1 MNSYEHTSREFLPLS
16 VIRSA
21 CAGDTDAVEQV
32 LRHYRGYINKLCTGI
47 LYDKHGQPHVCI
59 DEYMK
64 RHLEI
69 KLISSIVTKVT
80 EKAPEKPIKLS
91 SVGEPMPISKASP
104 EEAPAPRP
112 RPERPNPLEE
122 RAKHMP
128 AQSSAPTN
136 AAEWVGEPMPITKKQ
151 DDDQGLA
158 KQVEAPLEMPTQEKE
173 AEKRPAP
180 EHASAPQRS
189 EAATPLN
196 TVPDLN
202 LDEWVGEP
210 TPIIKPLPVSAPLP
224 APEEAPLTLE
234 PEQKV
239 SPKKRDN
246 APLTLAP
253 TDDAPLTLTAQTD
266 KADEPLMLGTPL
278 PDKKSS
284 LSNDVLML
292 DEPLGN
298 QPELSL
304 AGLGL
309 EPQAEVINLTE
320 PVRKPTP
327 AQPAEKDAPIPDL
340 FGDFVK
346 SAD

>member
-1 MNSYEHTSREFLPLS
+1 
-16 VIRSA
+16 
-21 CAGDTDAVEQV
+21 
-32 LRHYRGYINKLCTGI
+32 
-47 LYDKHGQPHVCI
+47 
-59 DEYMK
+59 
-64 RHLEI
+64 
-69 KLISSIVTKVT
+69 
-80 EKAPEKPIKLS
+80 
-91 SVGEPMPISKASP
+91 
-104 EEAPAPRP
+104 
-112 RPERPNPLEE
+112 
-122 RAKHMP
+122 MP

-151 DDDQGLA
+151 DGDQGLA

-253 TDDAPLTLTAQTD
+253 ADDAPLTLTAQTD

-304 AGLGL
+304 GRTWA
-309 EPQAEVINLTE
+309 
-320 PVRKPTP
+320 
-327 AQPAEKDAPIPDL
+327 
-340 FGDFVK
+340 
-346 SAD
+346 

>member
-1 MNSYEHTSREFLPLS
+1 MSRGLGDVYKRQPQKTAPKPQAPSAKGSPRVSPDIPNLPELPEPAKPLAPALS
-16 VIRSA
+16 APRDSHAAEPAPVKRSIFA
-21 CAGDTDAVEQV
+21 SLFARFRKQAEPAAPEAPTVVDQV
-32 LRHYRGYINKLCTGI
+32 
-47 LYDKHGQPHVCI
+47 
-59 DEYMK
+59 DEPVMT
-64 RHLEI
+64 L
-69 KLISSIVTKVT
+69 T
-80 EKAPEKPIKLS
+80 EKATEKPIKLS

-104 EEAPAPRP
+104 EEVPAPRP

-151 DDDQGLA
+151 DGDQGLA

-210 TPIIKPLPVSAPLP
+210 TPIIKPLTVSAPLP

-239 SPKKRDN
+239 SQVCIRQD
-246 APLTLAP
+246 
-253 TDDAPLTLTAQTD
+253 
-266 KADEPLMLGTPL
+266 
-278 PDKKSS
+278 SS
-284 LSNDVLML
+284 RL
-292 DEPLGN
+292 
-298 QPELSL
+298 
-304 AGLGL
+304 
-309 EPQAEVINLTE
+309 
-320 PVRKPTP
+320 
-327 AQPAEKDAPIPDL
+327 
-340 FGDFVK
+340 
-346 SAD
+346 

>member
-1 MNSYEHTSREFLPLS
+1 MTL
-16 VIRSA
+16 
-21 CAGDTDAVEQV
+21 
-32 LRHYRGYINKLCTGI
+32 
-47 LYDKHGQPHVCI
+47 
-59 DEYMK
+59 
-64 RHLEI
+64 
-69 KLISSIVTKVT
+69 T

-151 DDDQGLA
+151 DSDQGLA

-189 EAATPLN
+189 EAATPLD

-224 APEEAPLTLE
+224 APEETPLTLE

-239 SPKKRDN
+239 SPQKRDN

-304 AGLGL
+304 GRTWA
-309 EPQAEVINLTE
+309 
-320 PVRKPTP
+320 
-327 AQPAEKDAPIPDL
+327 
-340 FGDFVK
+340 
-346 SAD
+346 

>member
-1 MNSYEHTSREFLPLS
+1 
-16 VIRSA
+16 
-21 CAGDTDAVEQV
+21 
-32 LRHYRGYINKLCTGI
+32 
-47 LYDKHGQPHVCI
+47 
-59 DEYMK
+59 
-64 RHLEI
+64 
-69 KLISSIVTKVT
+69 
-80 EKAPEKPIKLS
+80 
-91 SVGEPMPISKASP
+91 
-104 EEAPAPRP
+104 
-112 RPERPNPLEE
+112 
-122 RAKHMP
+122 
-128 AQSSAPTN
+128 
-136 AAEWVGEPMPITKKQ
+136 
-151 DDDQGLA
+151 
-158 KQVEAPLEMPTQEKE
+158 MPTQEKE

-210 TPIIKPLPVSAPLP
+210 TPIIKPLPVSVPLP
-224 APEEAPLTLE
+224 APEETPLTLE

-239 SPKKRDN
+239 SPQKRDN

-340 FGDFVK
+340 FGDARPAPQPGPRSLLDEAACLAPCGQGSRPDGK
-346 SAD
+346 HERAGH